1 MSKKRNQSEKPK
13 VIEEELN
20 TIFSAEFLEKTA
32 KETGFI
38 IRNRIINPL
47 VMFWTLTFGFGVQH
61 DRSFANLQRL
71 YENNAKIKLSR
82 SSFQDRFTPK
92 LVKFVHACV
101 LHGMENIMQTPN
113 LKLKDKLASFED
125 LLTQD
130 STIIRL
136 NKKLADKWPAARTRK
151 VAAGVKVSLLISAV
165 ADGPKR
171 IALYGERTSEVKTLR
186 IGQWVKDRI
195 LLIDLGFYKH
205 NTFARIDENGGFFI
219 SRLKNGVNPLIIK
232 TNSVCRGRSIDIEGK
247 RLNEILDKLKRQVI
261 DVEVEIVFKR
271 RKYNGKQSKDVK
283 RFRLIAIYN
292 IEAEKYHVY
301 ITNIP
306 ADRLDTEDIAVLY
319 SARWEIELI
328 FKELKSRYGID
339 NLTTSNPHAV
349 EALLWVG
356 ILTLIVSRRVY
367 RLVYSANLE
376 KAPRYTHLRWATIF
390 SEKSRELLGD
400 ILNYAG
406 IDTEPMD
413 IFELFQSQALDPN
426 VNRKRLMDIWRA

>member
-71 YENNAKIKLSR
+71 YENKAKIKLSR

-151 VAAGVKVSLLISAV
+151 VAAGVKISLLISAV

-171 IALYGERTSEVKTLR
+171 ITLYGERTGEVKTLR

-261 DVEVEIVFKR
+261 DVEVDIVFKR

-292 IEAEKYHVY
+292 VEAEKYHVY

-306 ADRLDTEDIAVLY
+306 SDRLDTKDIAVLY

-328 FKELKSRYGID
+328 FKELKSKYGID

-367 RLVYSANLE
+367 RLVYSADMEN
-376 KAPRYTHLRWATIF
+376 APRYTHLRWATIF
-390 SEKSRELLGD
+390 AEKSRDLLGA
-400 ILNYAG
+400 ILDYAG

>member
-61 DRSFANLQRL
+61 DRSFAYLQRL
-71 YENNAKIKLSR
+71 YENKAKIKLSR
-82 SSFQDRFTPK
+82 SSFQDRFTPE

-151 VAAGVKVSLLISAV
+151 VAAGVKISLLISAV

-171 IALYGERTSEVKTLR
+171 ITLYGERTGEVKTLR

-261 DVEVEIVFKR
+261 DVEVDIVFKR

-292 IEAEKYHVY
+292 VEAEKYHVY

-306 ADRLDTEDIAVLY
+306 SDRLDTKDIAVLY

-328 FKELKSRYGID
+328 FKELKSKYGID

-367 RLVYSANLE
+367 RLVYSADMEN
-376 KAPRYTHLRWATIF
+376 APRYTHLRWATIF
-390 SEKSRELLGD
+390 AEKSRDLLGA
-400 ILNYAG
+400 ILDYAG

-426 VNRKRLMDIWRA
+426 VNRKRLTDIWRA

>member
-1 MSKKRNQSEKPK
+1 MSKKRYQSEKPN
-13 VIEEELN
+13 VINEELN
-20 TIFSAEFLEKTA
+20 TLFTAEFLEKTA

-47 VMFWTLTFGFGVQH
+47 VMFWTLTFGFGAQH
-61 DRSFANLQRL
+61 DRSFASLQRL
-71 YENNAKIKLSR
+71 YENMAKIKLSR
-82 SSFQDRFTPK
+82 SSFQDRFTPG

-125 LLTQD
+125 LITQD

-151 VAAGVKVSLLISAV
+151 IAAGVKVSLLISAV

-205 NTFARIDENGGFFI
+205 NTFARIDENGGFFV

-232 TNSVCRGRSIDIEGK
+232 TNSVCRGRSIDIEGM

-261 DVEVEIVFKR
+261 DVEVEIMFKR

-292 IEAEKYHVY
+292 IEDEKYHVY

-306 ADRLDTEDIAVLY
+306 VDRLDAEDIAVLY

-339 NLTTSNPHAV
+339 KLTTSNPHAV

-390 SEKSRELLGD
+390 AEKSRDLLDD
-400 ILNYAG
+400 ILDYAG
-406 IDTEPMD
+406 INTEPMD